1 MLQTCLLF
9 HIANIKGTGGEL
21 IQRTKSSNPINSNR
35 LVKVRGHYLKSTKH
49 TVLYQEILTYCVSFR
64 QCWDLSFLDAQ
75 TGSMNSMK
83 MVMKVG
89 NSPVITRKI
98 QPFTLWREGLF
109 IPLAFGRVFLNCPL
123 PTHLQLTYNRFR
135 GKITRLEVHNSDLL
149 TYSGV

>member
-83 MVMKVG
+83 MTMKVG

-98 QPFTLWREGLF
+98 QPFTLWREGAIYTPSLRPGF
-109 IPLAFGRVFLNCPL
+109 PKL
-123 PTHLQLTYNRFR
+123 PPSNSFTAHLQP
-135 GKITRLEVHNSDLL
+135 V
-149 TYSGV
+149 SG

>member
-49 TVLYQEILTYCVSFR
+49 TVLYQEILTYCVFFR

-75 TGSMNSMK
+75 IRSMNSMK
-83 MVMKVG
+83 MAMKVG

-98 QPFTLWREGLF
+98 QPFTLWRERAIYTPSLQPGF
-109 IPLAFGRVFLNCPL
+109 PKL
-123 PTHLQLTYNRFR
+123 PHSNSFTVHLQQ
-135 GKITRLEVHNSDLL
+135 V
-149 TYSGV
+149 SG

>member
-75 TGSMNSMK
+75 IRSMNSMK
-83 MVMKVG
+83 MAMKVG

-98 QPFTLWREGLF
+98 QPFTLWREGAIYTPSLRPGF
-109 IPLAFGRVFLNCPL
+109 PKL
-123 PTHLQLTYNRFR
+123 PPSNSFTAHLQP
-135 GKITRLEVHNSDLL
+135 V
-149 TYSGV
+149 SG

>member
-83 MVMKVG
+83 MAMKVG

-98 QPFTLWREGLF
+98 QPFTLWREGAIYTPSLRPGF
-109 IPLAFGRVFLNCPL
+109 PKL
-123 PTHLQLTYNRFR
+123 PPSKSFTAHLQP
-135 GKITRLEVHNSDLL
+135 V
-149 TYSGV
+149 SG